1 MAKTQNKH
9 HIISKRYSDALV
21 ELTKSTDLSYD
32 KIYSELMIVENTLS
46 QSPDL
51 NDFFNNPLISVEDKK
66 DIIDK
71 IFTNEIDSLMVN
83 FLKVLVDKDRFSAF
97 EEITRTFKDAVD
109 KVNNISRVKVTS
121 AVNLSEEA
129 KNRLKNKLEEKM
141 KKIVTLD
148 WEINPEIIAGLV
160 IQMGDNVIDS
170 SLKNKLEDLSKTITK

>member
-1 MAKTQNKH
+1 MASNQNKH
-9 HIISKRYSDALV
+9 NIISKRYSDALV
-21 ELTKSTDLSYD
+21 ELIKSTDLSYD
-32 KIYSELMIVENTLS
+32 KIYSELIAIANTLS

-51 NDFFNNPLISVEDKK
+51 NDFFMNPLISVEDKK
-66 DIIDK
+66 DIIDE
-71 IFTNEIDSLMVN
+71 IFTNEINSLIVN

-97 EEITRTFKDAVD
+97 EEITSTFKETVD

-121 AVNLSEEA
+121 AVNLSEDS

-160 IQMGDNVIDS
+160 IQMGDNVIDT